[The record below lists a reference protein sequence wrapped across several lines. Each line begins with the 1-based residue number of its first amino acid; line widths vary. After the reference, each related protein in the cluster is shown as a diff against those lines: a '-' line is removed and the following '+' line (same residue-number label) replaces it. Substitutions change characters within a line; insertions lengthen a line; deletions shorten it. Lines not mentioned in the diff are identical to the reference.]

1 MKAIILAGGYAVRL
15 LPLTKHIPKPL
26 LPVAGKPVIDY
37 IIEQINKVKE
47 IDKIIVSTNQY
58 YENNFRY
65 WLRCIPE
72 NSKAIKLVCESSNSE
87 KGKLGSIAALQYVIQ
102 AENLNSEDL
111 LVVSGDNIFEFDL
124 DEFVGYFS
132 RYKNTVIALCN
143 LSNKNTD
150 ELKQYGLGII
160 DENQKLTGFQ
170 EKPQEPKSSNVAT
183 GCYVYPRGIQRFLQE
198 YLQEKNNPDA
208 PGYFIQW
215 LYKRVDIHAFVF
227 NQTWYDIGS
236 IESYDQVN
244 DYFKNKLSSQ
254 PKSVQP

>member
-15 LPLTKHIPKPL
+15 LPLTRHIPKPL

-65 WLRCIPE
+65 WLRSVPE
-72 NSKAIKLVCESSNSE
+72 KSKAIKLVCESSNSE
-87 KGKLGSIAALQYVIQ
+87 KGKMGSIAALQHVIQ
-102 AENLNSEDL
+102 AENLDDEEL
-111 LVVSGDNIFEFDL
+111 LIVSGDNIFEFNL
-124 DEFVGYFS
+124 DELVGYYS
-132 RYKNTVIALCN
+132 KYKHTVIALCD
-143 LSNKNTD
+143 LSNENRD

-160 DENQKLTGFQ
+160 DENQKLIGFQ
-170 EKPQEPKSSNVAT
+170 EKPQEPKSSYVAT
-183 GCYVYPRGIQRFLQE
+183 GCYVFPQRIQRFLQE

-215 LYKRVDIHAFVF
+215 LYKRTDVHAFVS
-227 NQTWYDIGS
+227 NKTWYDIGS
-236 IESYDQVN
+236 MESYDQVN

-254 PKSVQP
+254 